1 MERTSV
7 LNTANHHHHNSHH
20 QQQQHQLSPTHQLNH
35 HYHQQPTQ
43 PSRTMPVDPL
53 TRRFYHGRI
62 TREEAEAR
70 LRNAGCHQGM
80 FLLRES
86 LGREGNYALS
96 LCYKDEVY
104 HYAIERQ
111 YDGTVA
117 IKDGKNFA
125 GPIELV
131 TNHMSREDGLLCRLQ
146 RPCNLQHGETPRAFS
161 DMDHQQMEGALIALA
176 KREGMA
182 PDVIDKALHSTQR
195 PQLERALKKIMHQ
208 DKAWFHKRLSRE
220 EAEQRIV
227 SSGLQEG
234 KFLVRERT
242 EEGSFALSLCYN
254 NFVYHYKIDKDITG
268 QLSIKEGPKF
278 DSLIQMVDHYQLKK
292 DGLLCCLLVPCND
305 TNRDTPTRRRHS
317 GACKQ
322 SEYEHVDEDDNYK
335 MYSGIDDA
343 DPYSGIDDD
352 AVPYSG
358 IDDAVPYAGIDD
370 AVPYAGIDDV
380 APCSDIPPQ
389 RAADRNQRRIA
400 SEDGGGPP
408 TPVRPALSVS
418 VSSPP
423 GIRSHLNPSPTPP
436 DRANSTNNMNDL
448 HLPHMSSSHGGWD
461 EPEHEGE
468 TSIEEFILV
477 DDLPSARP
485 REYHDDDDKIYGVPN
500 DQEKLYD
507 YLAKTKTTKKLDS
520 SCLNLGDMLGKGN
533 FGSVLKGT
541 CMVNG
546 QLIPVAVK
554 TLKPNLL
561 QDHQESEIMKEAE
574 LMAVLDHPHIVR
586 MIGICHAAEMMLV
599 LELAELGPLHR
610 YLKRHREMST
620 RNVLELMYQVAQGM
634 CYLESRQFVHRD
646 LAARNVLLVDETFA
660 KISDFGMSKAL
671 GLDNQ
676 YYVAETAGKWPLK
689 WYALECIYKFK
700 FSSKSDVWSYGVT
713 LWEAL
718 SFGKKPYPGM
728 SGQDV
733 VEYIQNG
740 SRLDQPER
748 CPDDVYHLMLK
759 CWEDEAKDRPGFREI
774 ESSMSDILKRL
785 QAGTLKMRP
794 RQMPVA

>member
-20 QQQQHQLSPTHQLNH
+20 HQQQQLSPTHQLNH

-53 TRRFYHGRI
+53 SRRFYHGRI

-161 DMDHQQMEGALIALA
+161 DMDHQQMEGAMIALA

-317 GACKQ
+317 
-322 SEYEHVDEDDNYK
+322 DDNE
-335 MYSGIDDA
+335 ID
-343 DPYSGIDDD
+343 
-352 AVPYSG
+352 
-358 IDDAVPYAGIDD
+358 
-370 AVPYAGIDDV
+370 
-380 APCSDIPPQ
+380 DIPPQ
-389 RAADRNQRRIA
+389 RAGDRNQRRIA

-461 EPEHEGE
+461 EPEHEE
-468 TSIEEFILV
+468 
-477 DDLPSARP
+477 DLPSARP

-610 YLKRHREMST
+610 YLKRHKEMST

-718 SFGKKPYPGM
+718 SFGKINPPC
-728 SGQDV
+728 
-733 VEYIQNG
+733 IF
-740 SRLDQPER
+740 
-748 CPDDVYHLMLK
+748 H
-759 CWEDEAKDRPGFREI
+759 I
-774 ESSMSDILKRL
+774 IKR
-785 QAGTLKMRP
+785 
-794 RQMPVA
+794 V

>member
-1 MERTSV
+1 MEIHNKLCSLQLGPCIMERTSI
-7 LNTANHHHHNSHH
+7 LNSTNHHHHHNNHH
-20 QQQQHQLSPTHQLNH
+20 QQQHQVSPTPKINH
-35 HYHQQPTQ
+35 HYHQQLVQ
-43 PSRTMPVDPL
+43 PGRIMPVDPL
-53 TRRFYHGRI
+53 SRRFYHGRI

-96 LCYKDEVY
+96 LCYEDDVY

-131 TNHMSREDGLLCRLQ
+131 SNHMNREDGLLCRLL
-146 RPCNLQHGETPRAFS
+146 RPCNLQQGIAARAFS
-161 DMDHQQMEGALIALA
+161 DMDHQQMEGALIDLA
-176 KREGMA
+176 KSQGMA
-182 PDVIDKALHSTQR
+182 PEVITKALHSTQR

-208 DKAWFHKRLSRE
+208 DKPWFHHKLSRE

-227 SSGLQEG
+227 SAGLQEG

-254 NFVYHYKIDKDITG
+254 NFVYHYKIDKDCTG

-292 DGLLCCLLVPCND
+292 DGLLCCLLVPCHDN
-305 TNRDTPTRRRHS
+305 NRDTPTRRRHS
-317 GACKQ
+317 GGQ
-322 SEYEHVDEDDNYK
+322 SIHVDDVHEY
-335 MYSGIDDA
+335 DA
-343 DPYSGIDDD
+343 
-352 AVPYSG
+352 
-358 IDDAVPYAGIDD
+358 YAGIDD
-370 AVPYAGIDDV
+370 KAVDYAGIDDKAVDYAGIDDEVV
-380 APCSDIPPQ
+380 AYAGIDELDAYSDIPPQ

-400 SEDGGGPP
+400 SEDGGGVPP
-408 TPVRPALSVS
+408 TPLRTALSVS

-423 GIRSHLNPSPTPP
+423 GIRAPLEYNPSPPTPN
-436 DRANSTNNMNDL
+436 RTNSSNNVNDL
-448 HLPHMSSSHGGWD
+448 HLTQMGGHGWD
-461 EPEHEGE
+461 EPEHE
-468 TSIEEFILV
+468 EE
-477 DDLPSARP
+477 LPSQRP
-485 REYHDDDDKIYGVPN
+485 REYHDDDDKIYGVAN
-500 DQEKLYD
+500 EQEKLYD
-507 YLAKTKTTKKLDS
+507 YLAKTKTTKKLDAT
-520 SCLNLGDMLGKGN
+520 CLNLGDQIGKGN

-541 CMVNG
+541 CMANG

-554 TLKPNLL
+554 TLKADFGIPN
-561 QDHQESEIMKEAE
+561 SEPEIVREAE
-574 LMAVLDHPHIVR
+574 LMAGLDHPHIVR

-599 LELAELGPLHR
+599 LELAELGPLHK
-610 YLKRHREMST
+610 YLKKHQEMST

-671 GLDNQ
+671 GLDSQ

-689 WYALECIYKFK
+689 WYAPECIYKFK

-718 SFGKKPYPGM
+718 SYGKRPYASM
-728 SGQDV
+728 RGQ
-733 VEYIQNG
+733 ELMQFIENG
-740 SRLDQPER
+740 DRLSQPDR
-748 CPDDVYHLMLK
+748 CPDDVYSLMRR
-759 CWEDEAKDRPGFREI
+759 CWLSEAKDRPGFGDI
-774 ESSMSDILKRL
+774 ESVLSDILKRL
-785 QAGTLKMRP
+785 QAGTLRMRTD
-794 RQMPVA
+794 RQ